1 MREVLHQRLV
11 LDHIQRRLTG
21 GPPTA
26 VDPREVRLSNKGPR
40 PKPTH
45 LRLVLGNPSR
55 RPLNSDEPK
64 PDPKLL
70 KAPDELGADA
80 KIEWRRMA
88 VQLYNLGLLTGLDR
102 AALAAYCTSYGR
114 WITAERALA
123 KQAERDPQTQAL
135 LVMTKKGN
143 VIQNPLVGTAN
154 KAMAAMVHYA
164 AEFGMTP
171 SARSRIKAE
180 SPRGQVDPTAKY
192 F

>member
-1 MREVLHQRLV
+1 M
-11 LDHIQRRLTG
+11 
-21 GPPTA
+21 
-26 VDPREVRLSNKGPR
+26 SNKGPK

-45 LRLVLGNPSR
+45 LRLVLGNPGH
-55 RPLNSDEPK
+55 RPLNLDEPK
-64 PDPKLL
+64 PKAKLL
-70 KAPDELGADA
+70 SAPPELGVDA
-80 KIEWRRMA
+80 KREWVRMA
-88 VQLYNLGLLTGLDR
+88 AELYNLGLLTGLDR
-102 AALAAYCTSYGR
+102 AALSAYCTCYGR

-123 KQAERDPQTQAL
+123 RQAALDPSTEAL
-135 LVMTKKGN
+135 MVRTKKGN

-154 KAMAAMVHYA
+154 KAMAAMVQYA